1 MSQRRIGLQWKIG
14 ATYAGA
20 TLALSI
26 LAIAAVYHVTKNM
39 LREQLEKR
47 AVAIATN
54 FSDAAAA
61 HLAGK
66 NLLAVHALARKYT
79 LFDGAAYAFVE
90 DGQGA
95 VVAHT
100 FGIFPDELRRGLS
113 PNPSRQLQRRELTH
127 IGRAVHETAVPI
139 LEGQLGTVHVGFW
152 ADAFQTEIQ
161 AALVPIIGILGAV
174 PLIGAILSFLLAHWL
189 VRPIVG
195 LTRIADKITMGDL
208 ETMVMGEYTSCGNE
222 IGDLAR
228 SLERMRSSL
237 KAAIVRLAHE
247 LA

>member
-1 MSQRRIGLQWKIG
+1 MGLQWKIG
-14 ATYAGA
+14 AVYAGA
-20 TLALSI
+20 TLALSL
-26 LAIAAVYHVTKNM
+26 LAIAAVFQVTRHT

-47 AVAIATN
+47 AAAIATN

-61 HLAGK
+61 HLAGN

-90 DGQGA
+90 DAQGA

-100 FGIFPDELRRGLS
+100 LGSFPDDLRRGLS
-113 PNPSRQLQRRELTH
+113 AYPSRQLQRRELTH
-127 IGRAVHETAVPI
+127 MGRAVYETAVPV
-139 LEGQLGTVHVGFW
+139 LEGQLGIVHVGFW
-152 ADAFQTEIQ
+152 ADAFQAEIH
-161 AALVPIIGILGAV
+161 AALVPILAILGAV
-174 PLIGAILSFLLAHWL
+174 ALVGAVLSLLLAYWL

-195 LTRIADKITMGDL
+195 LTGIADKITRGDL
-208 ETMVMGEYTSCGNE
+208 ETAVTVEYTTCRNE

-237 KAAIVRLAHE
+237 KAAILRLARD